1 MVYGDMWVIG
11 GDSGIGLAV
20 AEYAKNVDKYNS
32 VRVYGKSTMDVSNPY
47 DLHDR
52 VDFDLNKYGMPE
64 TIVYT
69 AGVNVLGN
77 IGEFVNNE
85 VFRQF
90 SVNALGFMFLL
101 DSLAA
106 LGMKDFPLN
115 IVAICSDAAETP
127 MRGSMSYC
135 SSKAALQM
143 AIRCGAREMA
153 PNWRINGISPSTVDG
168 TAMTD
173 YIDETVPG
181 FRGWTPE
188 QARSYEMGNMPMKR
202 RATVD
207 EVVELVFQVL
217 NGPEF
222 MTGSIIKLTGGK

>member
-1 MVYGDMWVIG
+1 MVYGDMWVVG
-11 GDSGIGLAV
+11 GDTGIGAAV
-20 AEYAKNVDKYNS
+20 ALRAANVERYNS
-32 VRVYGKSTMDVSNPY
+32 VRVYGKSNMDVSNPY

-52 VDFDLNKYGMPE
+52 IDFDINKYGMPE

-69 AGVNVLGN
+69 AGANVLGN
-77 IGEFVNNE
+77 IGELNSADVH
-85 VFRQF
+85 RQF
-90 SVNALGFMFLL
+90 SVNALGFVFLL
-101 DSLAA
+101 DSLAT

-127 MRGSMSYC
+127 MRGSIAYC

-173 YIDETVPG
+173 YIDDTVPT

-207 EVVELVFQVL
+207 EVVELVFQVI

-222 MTGSIIKLTGGK
+222 MTGSIVKLTGGK